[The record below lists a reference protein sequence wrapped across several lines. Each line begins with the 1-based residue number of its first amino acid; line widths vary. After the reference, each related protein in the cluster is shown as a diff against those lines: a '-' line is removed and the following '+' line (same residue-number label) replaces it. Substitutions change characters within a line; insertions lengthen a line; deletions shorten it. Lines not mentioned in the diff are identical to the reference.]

1 MKKSTLL
8 STLIFFLSIMSAHA
22 KITIEYPES
31 GWRVN
36 DCKSAQYLQE
46 VSYPASSVNTS
57 PDQCD
62 TNLIRAS
69 TTDDLPADE
78 PLMLI
83 VNGNPMPFVSTDKL
97 IERPFAFGS
106 GSNSVEIRT
115 SKGDVAR
122 QQFYEAATTMVKPDI
137 RIILAWDT
145 NNTDLDLHVITP
157 DGGHCSYE
165 NRVLTNGGA
174 LDIDVTTGFGPEI
187 FSIAAPPPG
196 AYAIF
201 MNYYGSGM
209 DSDLTVAT
217 VNIIL
222 HESTID
228 EKRLTRILPVRRVG
242 EVFHVASF
250 NYP

>member
-1 MKKSTLL
+1 MKK
-8 STLIFFLSIMSAHA
+8 IFLTTSFFFCVTSAQAEISIS
-22 KITIEYPES
+22 YPEA

-36 DCKSAQYLQE
+36 DCHSAQFMQE

-57 PDQCD
+57 PDQCAA
-62 TNLIRAS
+62 NLIQA
-69 TTDDLPADE
+69 TNTDDVTADE

-115 SKGDVAR
+115 SKGEKGR
-122 QQFYEAATTMVKPDI
+122 QQFYEAATTRAKPDI

-165 NRVLTNGGA
+165 NRLLDNGGA
-174 LDIDVTTGFGPEI
+174 LDVDVTTGFGPEI